1 MTTESVR
8 LYVKGVFL
16 GFKRYELF
24 PFSHYQSPL
33 FRSQCAQYSNTSLI
47 HINGVETKKDA
58 QFYMG
63 KRVAF
68 VYRVFLFISSPFLF
82 PCRLTTLS
90 RALRFAASGVR
101 SPELTVLPE
110 LYVSFSSLR
119 DIEFWWLFHS
129 LSFLSHGPMSLF
141 PFCRSALSSERTFLL
156 RLWEDVSALCS
167 ILLTS
172 KFSYWRKTK
181 CNESCISFVCRNTT
195 YFITHL
201 RPFLLH
207 NFDPDWRTVY

>member
-68 VYRVFLFISSPFLF
+68 VYRVFLFISSSFLF

-119 DIEFWWLFHS
+119 DIEFWWLFHP

-141 PFCRSALSSERTFLL
+141 PFCRSALSSSSGYGKMCPRYALSFSHLNSLTGERPSVMNHAFRLFVGTQHISLL
-156 RLWEDVSALCS
+156 
-167 ILLTS
+167 I
-172 KFSYWRKTK
+172 
-181 CNESCISFVCRNTT
+181 
-195 YFITHL
+195 
-201 RPFLLH
+201 
-207 NFDPDWRTVY
+207 